1 MCEVEV
7 CEGRGAHVY
16 MLKAYHHGWG
26 DVRDVTGDGGDAGW
40 NGRAGGGCGG
50 EGGVD
55 AGSGRLVDE
64 IRGLEGGVKLSREVG
79 RQARIQHDES
89 NEQAHT

>member
-1 MCEVEV
+1 MSTWQPPP
-7 CEGRGAHVY
+7 GSRIPGFFSPTLNG
-16 MLKAYHHGWG
+16 LKVLQYQLYFRFALPFI
-26 DVRDVTGDGGDAGW
+26 DIEA
-40 NGRAGGGCGG
+40 